1 MKKLAFILAFGL
13 LTTSVASAATVLI
26 DGDTIAVD
34 GERIRILEID
44 TPETWRPR
52 CENELILGLK
62 AKQRLRELL
71 DGEGPLTVVREGYD
85 RWHRT
90 LAYVY
95 VGEVNVGETLLAEG
109 HALPYVKGPS
119 AKAWRLLQWCKTLQP
134 KTKGSI

>member
-1 MKKLAFILAFGL
+1 MSMKKLAFILAFGL

-85 RWHRT
+85 RWHRAG
-90 LAYVY
+90 L
-95 VGEVNVGETLLAEG
+95 
-109 HALPYVKGPS
+109 
-119 AKAWRLLQWCKTLQP
+119 RLCRR
-134 KTKGSI
+134 S